1 MNFSY
6 VLTPSHT
13 TDCHAKL
20 TTSVALPNKKK
31 LRENVKFS
39 MEIGSFQVDHPISW
53 PVNKVMSKVKN
64 TPKLKLLV

>member
-31 LRENVKFS
+31 LRENVKFF
-39 MEIGSFQVDHPISW
+39 MKIGSLQFDHPISW
-53 PVNKVMSKVKN
+53 SGNKVAPKVKN
-64 TPKLKLLV
+64 APNLKLLV